1 MKQRKNETK
10 IVIVEDDHHYREN
23 LATTINR
30 HTGYTCSSFYNAD
43 GFIEFLKNGGE
54 VDILLLDI
62 RLTGMSGL
70 EAIAPILDL
79 REELKILIL
88 TIYDDNPSIAWA
100 MRAGVRGYLL
110 KSSTEEEII
119 EHIERVK
126 LGHIIYSV
134 DVSRKILKES
144 VNEHNKYKLSPKEIE
159 VLQLIAKG
167 HANDKIANKLF
178 ITRSTVETHIHHIF
192 EKMRVHNRAEAVAKA
207 LKDGLVD

>member
-1 MKQRKNETK
+1 MEKSSNASK
-10 IVIVEDDHHYREN
+10 VVVVEDDHYYREN
-23 LATTINR
+23 IVSTINR
-30 HTGYTCSSFYNAD
+30 HREYQCTSFYNAE
-43 GFIEFLKNGGE
+43 GFIDFLREGGG

-70 EAIAPILDL
+70 EAIEPILDL
-79 REELKILIL
+79 RENLKILIL

-119 EHIERVK
+119 EHIDRVRM
-126 LGHIIYSV
+126 GHIIYSV

-144 VNEHNKYKLSPKEIE
+144 MNDHNKYKLSTKETE

-167 HANDKIANKLF
+167 HRNDKIANKLF
-178 ITRSTVETHIHHIF
+178 ISRSTVETHIHHIF

-207 LKDGLVD
+207 LKEGLVE